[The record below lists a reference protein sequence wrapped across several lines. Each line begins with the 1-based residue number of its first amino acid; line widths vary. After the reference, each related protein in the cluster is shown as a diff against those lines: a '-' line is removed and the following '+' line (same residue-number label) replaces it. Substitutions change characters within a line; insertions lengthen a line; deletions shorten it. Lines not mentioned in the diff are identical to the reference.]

1 MSAILPKGTANIAAT
16 NRNDVG
22 IQLSKIA
29 SVWNSI
35 PIEGKAMLMAALMNG
50 VENDAMVATINAD
63 IRSDLSF

>member
-22 IQLSKIA
+22 IQLSRMA

-35 PIEGKAMLMAALMNG
+35 PIAGSAMLTAALMKG
-50 VENDAMVATINAD
+50 VANDAMVAIINAD
-63 IRSDLSF
+63 ILIDLSS